1 MPHSP
6 RDETGSEQRRGSTL
20 GTILYVLIGP
30 IVWALHF
37 TVLYAVHGFSCGL
50 ASDGRI
56 APMPVAILMAVWI
69 ATIAA
74 IGLLGA
80 ALLAPERMALQLKT
94 DVWSVPQRRFHRQ
107 TMSVLCLL
115 SVVAILFAGASTL
128 FVDVCALV
136 R

>member
-1 MPHSP
+1 
-6 RDETGSEQRRGSTL
+6 
-20 GTILYVLIGP
+20 VLIGP

-37 TVLYAVHGFSCGL
+37 TVIYAVHAFSCGL